1 MINKLLCS
9 VVTRMFHSLN
19 LNYKL
24 MSADHKCIYS
34 EYKIYVEK
42 YWKLK
47 QMFSKVRLENKKSKR
62 EIIRLQKE
70 LDKAYDKIDE
80 VSLNKI
86 DEVPL
91 DKIDEVPL
99 NQIDE
104 VSLDKIDEDDIDKYE
119 FI

>member
-80 VSLNKI
+80 VSLDKIDEVSLNKI

-99 NQIDE
+99 
-104 VSLDKIDEDDIDKYE
+104 DKIDEDDIDKYE
-119 FI
+119 LV

>member
-1 MINKLLCS
+1 
-9 VVTRMFHSLN
+9 
-19 LNYKL
+19 

-80 VSLNKI
+80 VSLKKMDAI
-86 DEVPL
+86 A
-91 DKIDEVPL
+91 L

-104 VSLDKIDEDDIDKYE
+104 VSLNKIDEDDIDKYE

>member
-1 MINKLLCS
+1 
-9 VVTRMFHSLN
+9 
-19 LNYKL
+19 
-24 MSADHKCIYS
+24 MSADHNCIYC

-47 QMFSKVRLENKKSKR
+47 QMFSKVRLENKRSKK
-62 EIIRLQKE
+62 EITRLQKE

-99 NQIDE
+99 DKIDE
-104 VSLDKIDEDDIDKYE
+104 VPLDKIDEDDIDKYE
-119 FI
+119 LV